1 MPAPHHSVF
10 YRPDALPPFVSVSVT
25 CLVYLLLLFVL
36 CYLYTG
42 TVILRVAI
50 FPLFIYVQKQMVV
63 INNHMPIVQKMQEQ
77 LAKARRSGD
86 ILEGEI
92 VGVICLLL
100 L

>member
-1 MPAPHHSVF
+1 
-10 YRPDALPPFVSVSVT
+10 
-25 CLVYLLLLFVL
+25 
-36 CYLYTG
+36 
-42 TVILRVAI
+42 
-50 FPLFIYVQKQMVV
+50 MVV